1 MVDGALLQ
9 HSLWRFVIK
18 LLYVTF
24 DQERQSYEV
33 VFGSCI
39 WHQISINRS

>member
-39 WHQISINRS
+39 